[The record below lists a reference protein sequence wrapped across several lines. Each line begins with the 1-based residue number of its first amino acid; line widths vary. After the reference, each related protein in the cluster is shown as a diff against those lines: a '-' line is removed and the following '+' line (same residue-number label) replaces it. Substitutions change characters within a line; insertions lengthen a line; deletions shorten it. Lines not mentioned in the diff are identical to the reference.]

1 VLGLFMMVLYKL
13 KNRVLLMSKFDVVV
27 IGSGPAGYVAAI
39 RAAQLGLKTACIEK
53 GRNKDDKLA
62 LGGTCLNWGCI
73 PSKALLDS
81 SYKYHEAKD
90 NFAVHGISTGEIT
103 IDVPAMIKRKDAVIE
118 QMVGGIGGL
127 FKANGVTTIEGT
139 GKVLAGKKVEVTAA
153 DGSISVLEAGNIIIA
168 AGSIPIA
175 IPPAP
180 VDQDVIVDST
190 GGLEFQS
197 VPAKLG
203 VIGAGVIGLELGSV
217 WSRLGSQVVMLE
229 ALDTFLPAV
238 DGQIAKEAAKVF
250 KKQGLDIKMGA
261 RVTATKIVKGKVE
274 VSYTQDDEE
283 KTETFDKLI
292 VCVGRKPFSSD
303 LLAPDCGVNLDER
316 GFIFVDD
323 YCETDAAGIFAVGDL
338 VRGPMLAHKGSE
350 EGVMVVERIAGHKVT
365 VNYDC
370 IPSVIYTHP
379 EIAGVGKTEEQLKAD
394 GISFKVG
401 AFPFAAI
408 GRAVAAND
416 SVGMVKI
423 LADEDTD
430 RILGCHI
437 IGNSA
442 ADLVQQIVI
451 AMEFGSSAEDIGLTV
466 FGHPTL
472 SEAVHEAALAVNGQ
486 AIHMP
491 NRKKRK

>member
-1 VLGLFMMVLYKL
+1 
-13 KNRVLLMSKFDVVV
+13 MSKFDVVV

-53 GRNKDDKLA
+53 NRNKEDKLA
-62 LGGTCLNWGCI
+62 LGGTCLNVGCI

-90 NFAVHGISTGEIT
+90 ALGVHGIGTGDVT
-103 IDVPAMIKRKDAVIE
+103 IDVPAMIKRKDGVVA
-118 QMVGGIGGL
+118 QMIGGIGGL
-127 FKANGVTTIEGT
+127 FQANGVTAIEGA

-153 DGSISVLEAGNIIIA
+153 DGTVSILEAENIIIA
-168 AGSIPIA
+168 AGSVPVA

-180 VDQDVIVDST
+180 VDQDIIVDST
-190 GGLEFQS
+190 GALEFQS
-197 VPAKLG
+197 VPGKLG

-217 WSRLGSQVVMLE
+217 WARLGSNVVLLE
-229 ALDTFLPAV
+229 ALESFLPAV

-250 KKQGLDIKMGA
+250 KKQGLDIRLGA
-261 RVTATKIVKGKVE
+261 RVTGTKIVKKQVE
-274 VSYTQDDEE
+274 VSYTFKDEE

-292 VCVGRKPFSSD
+292 VCVGRKPLSSG
-303 LLAPDCGVNLDER
+303 LLAADCGVNLDER
-316 GFIFVDD
+316 GFIFVND
-323 YCETDAAGIFAVGDL
+323 YCETDAAGIYAVGDI

-350 EGVMVVERIAGHKVT
+350 EGVMVAERIAGHKIAM
-365 VNYDC
+365 NYDC
-370 IPSVIYTHP
+370 IPAVIYTHP
-379 EIAGVGKTEEQLKAD
+379 EVAGVGKTEEQLKAD
-394 GISFKVG
+394 GIPYKVG
-401 AFPFAAI
+401 TFPFMAI

-416 SVGMVKI
+416 TTGMVKM
-423 LADEDTD
+423 LAHEDTD

-437 IGNSA
+437 IGASA
-442 ADLVQQIVI
+442 ADLVQQVVI